1 MTYHSAY
8 QKLDGWCTNNILLR
22 VIPIMAF
29 QSIPCSSCQATSARR
44 QPDICNIL
52 WHYSWH
58 MYLANLLT
66 FFLAFYLV
74 YLRRFFV
81 VEVRRG
87 TLWSGARG
95 WGPAGNTLIRSL
107 RWRSGGEH
115 SDLELAVGVRRGTL
129 WSGACGGGVRR
140 RKEEEGGPADI
151 KSNSPHLL
159 LKWLIHTQ
167 ILPNQSVPFSRLSP

>member
-8 QKLDGWCTNNILLR
+8 QKLDGWCTKNILLP

-29 QSIPCSSCQATSARR
+29 QSIPCSSCQATSARKK
-44 QPDICNIL
+44 PDICNIL
-52 WHYSWH
+52 WHYFWH

-74 YLRRFFV
+74 YLSRFFV

-107 RWRSGGEH
+107 LWRPGREH
-115 SDLELAVGVRRGTL
+115 SDLELAVEVRRGTL
-129 WSGACGGGVRR
+129 RSRACGGGVRR
-140 RKEEEGGPADI
+140 GRRRKAGQ
-151 KSNSPHLL
+151 L
-159 LKWLIHTQ
+159 T
-167 ILPNQSVPFSRLSP
+167 